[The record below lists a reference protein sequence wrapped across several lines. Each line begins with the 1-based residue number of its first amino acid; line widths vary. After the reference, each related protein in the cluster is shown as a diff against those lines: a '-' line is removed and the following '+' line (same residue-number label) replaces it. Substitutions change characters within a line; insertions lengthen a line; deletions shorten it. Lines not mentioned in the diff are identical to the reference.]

1 MANSK
6 TVLLYKGKGAGN
18 ILDLGGLTNL
28 YELVNMKSKR
38 NPAIS
43 KKIRN
48 FSRPSS
54 QMIASIKQKAKSLID
69 DFKDEK
75 LKVATSI
82 EYEQKAFNG
91 SGGFK
96 LVY

>member
-6 TVLLYKGKGAGN
+6 TVLLYQGKGAGN
-18 ILDLGGLTNL
+18 ILDLGGLTTL
-28 YELVNMKSKR
+28 YAIVNVKSKR

-43 KKIRN
+43 KKIRK

-82 EYEQKAFNG
+82 EYEPKAFNG